1 MTHRIPLTVIAATL
15 LLTACASNPPRP
27 MRSEFEDIP
36 VPKGL
41 AYQQDESTVIETPK
55 VRAGRHIY
63 RGRLEVESLNVA
75 IRNEL
80 EANGWRHLSST
91 GASKH
96 GTTQLYDKDGDT
108 LQVLVWESLWYTYAE
123 YTMGRVVKP
132 STATTGT
139 PLTTAA
145 PGPTGT
151 SLTTAAPATTP
162 TPIK

>member
-15 LLTACASNPPRP
+15 FLTACASNPPRP

-55 VRAGRHIY
+55 IRAGRHVY

-75 IRNEL
+75 IRNTL
-80 EANGWRHLSST
+80 EANGWRHMSST
-91 GASKH
+91 QVTKH
-96 GTTQLYDKDGDT
+96 GTTQVYEKDGDS
-108 LQVLVWESLWYTYAE
+108 LQVLVWEGFWYTYAE
-123 YTMGRVVKP
+123 YTMGRVVKG
-132 STATTGT
+132 SSAATST

-145 PGPTGT
+145 P
-151 SLTTAAPATTP
+151 TTTTTP
-162 TPIK
+162 VK